1 MNIELVIF
9 VSIYLYLYCVSLSS
23 FLFFFFFVSLQ
34 LRPCRRV
41 FLFVGFFF
49 IRFFLSFV
57 LLFFCFPSF
66 HPSPFFFCRA
76 VLRAVGVVLSAVAV
90 PCHSEEIKPKNN
102 HHRDNNNREE
112 QKEERERERERENK
126 KKRRNGRKLR
136 FFCCI
141 FNNNNNKKM
150 EEKGRKCCEELLEN
164 RRVRYALGLRFT
176 DRFCFFFKRTNDYD
190 VAFVFPFFFQM
201 NQMKNP
207 FKIR

>member
-1 MNIELVIF
+1 MCHYRR
-9 VSIYLYLYCVSLSS
+9 S
-23 FLFFFFFVSLQ
+23 FFFFFSF
-34 LRPCRRV
+34 RYSCGRV
-41 FLFVGFFF
+41 VVCFFLLVFFSF
-49 IRFFLSFV
+49 DSFFLSFFY
-57 LLFFCFPSF
+57 FFCFPSF

-176 DRFCFFFKRTNDYD
+176 DRFCFFLNEPMTTMWPSF
-190 VAFVFPFFFQM
+190 FHFFF
-201 NQMKNP
+201 KWIKW
-207 FKIR
+207 KIHSKSGKAR

>member
-23 FLFFFFFVSLQ
+23 FLFFFFRFVTAAAVSSCVSFCWFFFHSILSFF
-34 LRPCRRV
+34 RSFI
-41 FLFVGFFF
+41 FLF
-49 IRFFLSFV
+49 SFV
-57 LLFFCFPSF
+57 PPLPL
-66 HPSPFFFCRA
+66 FFCRA